1 MGLRSNTRLHRRKH
15 ALYTVGAIFIK
26 SISKEK
32 TRMTTTDINQR
43 DWVSL
48 EHKYYQGT
56 FKRQP
61 VTFVRGKG
69 TRVWDSD
76 GKSYLDLVAGI
87 AVNVLG
93 HCHSAIVEAVQQQA
107 TQLVHVSNLYYNT
120 RQIELAEQLGKL
132 SNGMRSFFSNS
143 GAEAVEGAIKLARKY
158 GRIHKEGAYEIISM
172 ERSFHGRTL
181 ATTAATGQAFYQ
193 ATWVPLPDG
202 FKQVPYN
209 DLQALKEATSEKT
222 VGILIEAVQ
231 SEGGIW
237 PGSKEF
243 IKGVRKL
250 CDERNLV
257 MICDEVQA
265 GMGRTGKFFSWEHYG
280 IVPDIVTMAKGLAGG
295 IPIGAMLTG
304 PRSDV
309 FTAGDHGTTF
319 GGNPV
324 ASAASLATIKTILD
338 ENLMDNAANMGNY
351 WRGKLEHFCAKYHF
365 IDNPRGIGLM
375 QAVNVQ
381 HDLAPTIV
389 QQALEHGLLLNALG
403 PDTLRIVP
411 PLVVTRED
419 VDEAADLLDKALS
432 DVAEMPV
439 ANG

>member
-1 MGLRSNTRLHRRKH
+1 
-15 ALYTVGAIFIK
+15 
-26 SISKEK
+26 
-32 TRMTTTDINQR
+32 MTTTNVNKR
-43 DWVSL
+43 DWVAL

-76 GKSYLDLVAGI
+76 GKPYLDLVAGI

-93 HCHSAIVEAVQQQA
+93 HCHPAIVEAVQQQV

-120 RQIELAEQLGKL
+120 RQIELAELLGQL

-209 DLQALKEATSEKT
+209 DLPALKEATSEKT

-231 SEGGIW
+231 GEGGIW
-237 PGSKEF
+237 PGTEEF
-243 IKGVRKL
+243 IQGVRKW

-295 IPIGAMLTG
+295 VPIGAMLTG
-304 PRSDV
+304 SRSDLFV
-309 FTAGDHGTTF
+309 PGDHGTTF
-319 GGNPV
+319 GGNPI
-324 ASAASLATIKTILD
+324 ACAAGIATIKTILD
-338 ENLMDNAANMGNY
+338 ENLLDNAARMGKY
-351 WRGKLEHFCAKYHF
+351 CHSKFAEFCKQYHF
-365 IDNPRGIGLM
+365 IDSPRGIGLM
-375 QAVNVQ
+375 QAVNVK
-381 HDLAPTIV
+381 HELAPTIV

-403 PDTLRIVP
+403 TNTLRMVP
-411 PLVVTRED
+411 PLNISKNE
-419 VDEAADLLDKALS
+419 VDEATELLDKALS
-432 DVAEMPV
+432 DVAQMPISK
-439 ANG
+439 A

>member
-1 MGLRSNTRLHRRKH
+1 
-15 ALYTVGAIFIK
+15 
-26 SISKEK
+26 
-32 TRMTTTDINQR
+32 MTTTNRTDSR
-43 DWVSL
+43 DWVAL
-48 EHKYYQGT
+48 EHQYYQGT

-93 HCHSAIVEAVQQQA
+93 HCHPAIVEAVQQQA

-120 RQIELAEQLGKL
+120 RQIELAEQLASL

-143 GAEAVEGAIKLARKY
+143 GAEANEGAIKLARKF
-158 GRIHKEGAYEIISM
+158 GRIHKGGAFEVISM

-181 ATTAATGQAFYQ
+181 ATTAATGQAYYQ
-193 ATWVPLPDG
+193 ASWVPLPDG

-209 DLQALKEATSEKT
+209 DLDALKAAVSDKT
-222 VGILIEAVQ
+222 VAILLEAVQ
-231 SEGGIW
+231 GEGGIW
-237 PGSKEF
+237 PGKPEF

-265 GMGRTGKFFSWEHYG
+265 GMGRTGTFFSWEHYA

-295 IPIGAMLTG
+295 VPIGAMLTG
-304 PRSDV
+304 QRTDLFIP
-309 FTAGDHGTTF
+309 GDHGTTF
-319 GGNPV
+319 GGNPI
-324 ASAASLATIKTILD
+324 ASAAGIATIKTILE
-338 ENLMDNAANMGNY
+338 ENLIENAEKMGKY
-351 WRGKLEHFCAKYHF
+351 CHQKFKEMCAKYPF
-365 IDNPRGIGLM
+365 IDSPRGMGLM
-375 QAVNVQ
+375 QAVNVK

-389 QQALEHGLLLNALG
+389 QQALEHGLLLNSLG
-403 PDTLRIVP
+403 PHTLRMVP
-411 PLVVTRED
+411 PLNISKDEI
-419 VDEAADLLDKALS
+419 DEAAHLLDMALL
-432 DVAEMPV
+432 DVAHMPV
-439 ANG
+439 AEA

>member
-1 MGLRSNTRLHRRKH
+1 
-15 ALYTVGAIFIK
+15 
-26 SISKEK
+26 
-32 TRMTTTDINQR
+32 MTTTDINKR

-48 EHKYYQGT
+48 EHQYYQST

-93 HCHSAIVEAVQQQA
+93 HCHPAIVEAVQQQA

-120 RQIELAEQLGKL
+120 RQIELAEQLGQL

-143 GAEAVEGAIKLARKY
+143 GAEANEGAIKLARKY

-172 ERSFHGRTL
+172 DRSFHGRTL

-193 ATWVPLPDG
+193 ATWVPIPDG

-209 DLQALKEATSEKT
+209 DLQALKDATSEKT
-222 VGILIEAVQ
+222 VGILLEAVQ
-231 SEGGIW
+231 GEGGIW
-237 PGSKEF
+237 PGNKEF
-243 IKGVRKL
+243 IQGVRKW

-295 IPIGAMLTG
+295 VPIGAMLTG
-304 PRSDV
+304 SRSDLFV
-309 FTAGDHGTTF
+309 AGDHGTTF
-319 GGNPV
+319 GGNPI
-324 ASAASLATIKTILD
+324 ACAAGIATIKTIHD
-338 ENLMDNAANMGNY
+338 ENLLDNASRMGDY
-351 WRGKLEHFCAKYHF
+351 CHSMFAEFCKKYDF
-365 IDNPRGIGLM
+365 IDSPRGIGLM
-375 QAVNVQ
+375 RAVNVK

-403 PDTLRIVP
+403 TNTLRMVP
-411 PLVVTRED
+411 PLNITKDE
-419 VDEAADLLDKALS
+419 VDEATELLDRALS
-432 DVAEMPV
+432 DVAQMPISK
-439 ANG
+439 A

>member
-1 MGLRSNTRLHRRKH
+1 
-15 ALYTVGAIFIK
+15 
-26 SISKEK
+26 
-32 TRMTTTDINQR
+32 MTTTDSRTEVNKR
-43 DWVSL
+43 DWVAL

-61 VTFVRGKG
+61 VTFVRGEG
-69 TRVWDSD
+69 TRVWDTD
-76 GKSYLDLVAGI
+76 GKVYLDFVAGI

-93 HCHSAIVEAVQQQA
+93 HCHPAIVQAVQDQV

-120 RQIELAEQLGKL
+120 RQIELAEQLGLL

-143 GAEAVEGAIKLARKY
+143 GAEANEGAIKLARKY
-158 GRIHKEGAYEIISM
+158 GRVHRDGAYEIISM

-181 ATTAATGQAFYQ
+181 ATTAATGQASYQ
-193 ATWVPLPDG
+193 ATWIPLPDG

-209 DLQALKEATSEKT
+209 DLAALKEATSSKT
-222 VGILIEAVQ
+222 VGVLLEAIQ
-231 SEGGIW
+231 GEGGIW
-237 PGSKEF
+237 PGTQEF
-243 IKGVRKL
+243 VQGVRQW
-250 CDERNLV
+250 CDEQNLV

-280 IVPDIVTMAKGLAGG
+280 IEPDIVTMAKGLAGG

-309 FTAGDHGTTF
+309 FVAGDHGTTF

-324 ASAASLATIKTILD
+324 ASAAGLATIKTILD
-338 ENLMDNAANMGNY
+338 DNLMENAANMGTY
-351 WRGKLEHFCAKYHF
+351 WRNKLEDFCAKYHF
-365 IDNPRGIGLM
+365 IDSPRGMGLM
-375 QAVNVQ
+375 QAVNVK

-403 PDTLRIVP
+403 PNTLRIVP
-411 PLVVTRED
+411 PLIVTRED
-419 VDEAADLLDKALS
+419 VDEAANLMDKALA
-432 DVAEMPV
+432 DVAQMPV

>member
-1 MGLRSNTRLHRRKH
+1 
-15 ALYTVGAIFIK
+15 
-26 SISKEK
+26 
-32 TRMTTTDINQR
+32 MTTTDSTTELTKR
-43 DWVSL
+43 DWVAL
-48 EHKYYQGT
+48 EHQYYQGT

-61 VTFVRGKG
+61 VTFVRGEG
-69 TRVWDSD
+69 TRVWDTD
-76 GKSYLDLVAGI
+76 GKVYLDFVAGI

-93 HCHSAIVEAVQQQA
+93 HAPPAIVKAVQEQV

-120 RQIELAEQLGKL
+120 RQIELAEQLGLL

-143 GAEAVEGAIKLARKY
+143 GAEANEGAIKLARKY
-158 GRIHKEGAYEIISM
+158 GRIHRDGAYEIISM
-172 ERSFHGRTL
+172 DRSFHGRPL
-181 ATTAATGQAFYQ
+181 ATTAATGQASYQ

-209 DLQALKEATSEKT
+209 DLEALKAATTAKT
-222 VGILIEAVQ
+222 VGVLIEAIQ
-231 SEGGIW
+231 GEGGIW
-237 PGSKEF
+237 PGAQEF
-243 IKGVRKL
+243 VQGVRQW

-309 FTAGDHGTTF
+309 FVAGDHGTTF

-324 ASAASLATIKTILD
+324 ASAAGLATIKTILD
-338 ENLMDNAANMGNY
+338 ENLMENVANMGNY
-351 WRGKLEHFCAKYHF
+351 WRGKLEHFCAKYSF
-365 IDNPRGIGLM
+365 IDSPRGIGLM
-375 QAVNVQ
+375 QAINVK
-381 HDLAPTIV
+381 HELAPTIV

-403 PDTLRIVP
+403 PHTLRIVP
-411 PLVVTRED
+411 PLVVSRED

-432 DVAEMPV
+432 DVAQMPV